1 MSNMAMLIQ
10 LQRMGLWGK
19 KVTTQRATVHGF
31 RASFSTFGQ

>member
-19 KVTTQRATVHGF
+19 KVTTQRVAPGN
-31 RASFSTFGQ
+31 